1 MVIEWNESERLD
13 GVSRLGNSVDR
24 RPRNSE
30 RSVLDGKNYM
40 ASVRTGQFG
49 KEVRLRDALFNIS
62 CKIFE
67 VSEPSPV
74 DSDFLDWIVTPLEA
88 PLLAKEY
95 TRTGT
100 MDGYFVVEAFI
111 VHNDGTTQKGYLD
124 LSLPERNMD
133 SHVLLVGGEIA
144 RGTGTILEGAK
155 IIPSVAI
162 EKFGVYDQYYVK
174 GFAELGLGVLREG
187 LSASKL
193 KWPIALDLAYIL
205 RDEKRFSEAIE
216 AFTLAIQ
223 TGYSKSYFI
232 YSERARLYQ
241 LVGNQPAADED
252 WQQVGRLAGSDALRT
267 ERGY

>member
-1 MVIEWNESERLD
+1 
-13 GVSRLGNSVDR
+13 
-24 RPRNSE
+24 
-30 RSVLDGKNYM
+30 M
-40 ASVRTGQFG
+40 ASVRTGRFG
-49 KEVRLRDALFNIS
+49 KEVRLREALFHNK

-67 VSEPSPV
+67 VSEPNPI
-74 DSDFLDWIVTPLEA
+74 DSDFLNWILAPLDA

-95 TRTGT
+95 TYTGA
-100 MDGYFVVEAFI
+100 MDGYFLLEAFV

-124 LSLPERNMD
+124 LSLPERNID
-133 SHVLLVGGEIA
+133 SHFLLVGGEIA
-144 RGTGTILEGAK
+144 RGRGTILEGAK

-162 EKFGVYDQYYVK
+162 EKFGVYDQYYVQ

-187 LSASKL
+187 LSVSKL

-216 AFTLAIQ
+216 AFSLAIQ

-241 LVGNQPAADED
+241 LEGNQPAADED
-252 WQQVGRLAGSDALRT
+252 WQQVERLGGSDALRT
-267 ERGY
+267 ERGF

>member
-1 MVIEWNESERLD
+1 
-13 GVSRLGNSVDR
+13 
-24 RPRNSE
+24 
-30 RSVLDGKNYM
+30 M

-49 KEVRLRDALFNIS
+49 KEVRLRDALFHLS

-67 VSEPSPV
+67 VSEPNPV
-74 DSDFLDWIVTPLEA
+74 DSDFLDWILAPLDA

-95 TRTGT
+95 THTGI
-100 MDGYFVVEAFI
+100 MDGYFIVQALV
-111 VHNDGTTQKGYLD
+111 VHNDGTTQQGYLD
-124 LSLPERNMD
+124 LSLPERNID
-133 SHVLLVGGEIA
+133 SHFLRAGGEIR
-144 RGTGTILEGAK
+144 RGTGTYLESAK

-162 EKFGVYDQYYVK
+162 EKFGIYDQYYVK

-187 LSASKL
+187 LAASKI

-223 TGYSKSYFI
+223 TGYTKSYFI

-241 LVGNQPAADED
+241 LVGNQSAADKD
-252 WQQVGRLAGSDALRT
+252 WQQVERLAGSDALKT
-267 ERGY
+267 ERGF